1 MKQSLDSLKD
11 GRANK
16 ESEKAEK
23 ETTLSDAKQENEEF
37 ESRLEEFT
45 QEVADKKAERAKEE
59 EELKDLTNA
68 GKSLAQEMKLTEAD
82 ITELKSGKLIRRHDL
97 EKANRIEHVNI
108 TLKNKERSNA
118 LIQDKNSDNVLQR
131 FNKDSDI
138 FVADIKEALGIENAD
153 VIRDAIQSVREEYDE
168 SKKGKKI
175 YDAAQAFKASRE
187 ALVDINLSKVN
198 DKIHAAIA
206 KGLTSVTLKEDQISG
221 VEILALAELGYK
233 ITHKPVSDPPGRL
246 PVELTIIIDWGFAGM
261 DR

>member
-1 MKQSLDSLKD
+1 MK
-11 GRANK
+11 
-16 ESEKAEK
+16 
-23 ETTLSDAKQENEEF
+23 
-37 ESRLEEFT
+37 
-45 QEVADKKAERAKEE
+45 VV
-59 EELKDLTNA
+59 
-68 GKSLAQEMKLTEAD
+68 EAD
-82 ITELKSGKLIRRHDL
+82 IAELKSGKLIRRHDL

-118 LIQDKNSDNVLQR
+118 LIQDKNSENVVKA

-138 FVADIKEALGIENAD
+138 FVSDIKEALGIESAD
-153 VIRDAIQSVREEYDE
+153 VIRDAIESVREEYEE

-175 YDAAQAFKASRE
+175 YRADEAFRKSRE

-206 KGLTSVTLKEDQISG
+206 KGLTSITLKEDQISG
-221 VEILALAELGYK
+221 VEFLALAELGYK

-261 DR
+261 GS